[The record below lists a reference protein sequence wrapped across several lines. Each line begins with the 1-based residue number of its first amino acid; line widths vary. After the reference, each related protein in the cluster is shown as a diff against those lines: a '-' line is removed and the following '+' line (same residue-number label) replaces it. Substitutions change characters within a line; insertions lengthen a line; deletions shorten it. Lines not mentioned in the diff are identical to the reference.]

1 MLSAL
6 YVLAGAVLAYG
17 ALTYFNGLRSHIAA
31 AKRSGLPYVV
41 TRQLTHLP
49 VLKKLNVTDSCVLA
63 ISPFSHYWLLTFKIC
78 TPIIKTLP
86 KSWWESWI
94 E

>member
-17 ALTYFNGLRSHIAA
+17 AFTYFNGLRSHIAD

-41 TRQLTHLP
+41 ARM
-49 VLKKLNVTDSCVLA
+49 
-63 ISPFSHYWLLTFKIC
+63 SH
-78 TPIIKTLP
+78 TPP
-86 KSWWESWI
+86 CP
-94 E
+94 

>member
-17 ALTYFNGLRSHIAA
+17 ALSCFNGLRSRIAA

-41 TRQLTHLP
+41 AR
-49 VLKKLNVTDSCVLA
+49 KS
-63 ISPFSHYWLLTFKIC
+63 C
-78 TPIIKTLP
+78 TPLFRASSTCC
-86 KSWWESWI
+86 
-94 E
+94 